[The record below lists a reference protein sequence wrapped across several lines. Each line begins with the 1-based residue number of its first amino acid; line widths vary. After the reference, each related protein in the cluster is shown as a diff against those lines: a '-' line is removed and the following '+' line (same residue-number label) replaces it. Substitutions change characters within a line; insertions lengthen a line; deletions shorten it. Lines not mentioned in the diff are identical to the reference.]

1 MYGHLRTPSA
11 EYTHTREVVHSLQG
25 GTDWPTYSGS
35 STAVSHALNWSGLSI
50 IILGGFRVTVWH
62 RRPRGHTL
70 VTRGATSEREVST
83 LLDEDSRH
91 SEISRCCIDMESRV
105 SRRRAIWANVIG
117 TAAAAAASKL
127 RSEVSFTPTNRSER
141 AIKIHFHDTS

>member
-1 MYGHLRTPSA
+1 MLVRTKTRGMREEGAEAAIADAPPYKYRVTQGVRCSHMYGHLRTPSA
-11 EYTHTREVVHSLQG
+11 EYTHTRGVVHSLQG

-50 IILGGFRVTVWH
+50 IILGGFRVTIWH

-105 SRRRAIWANVIG
+105 SRRRAI
-117 TAAAAAASKL
+117 
-127 RSEVSFTPTNRSER
+127 
-141 AIKIHFHDTS
+141 